1 MPVTQTVLE
10 MITAVTRLSRSQRQ
24 PRFDQRHLGG
34 EVVTLKDLD
43 ITLPRAETDVI
54 NPAVITGTVQP
65 DGVHHRG
72 SNQLEKS
79 GEPPA

>member
-1 MPVTQTVLE
+1 MPVTETVLE
-10 MITAVTRLSRSQRQ
+10 VITPMSRLSRTQRQ
-24 PRFDQRHLGG
+24 ARFDQRHLRG

-43 ITLPRAETDVI
+43 FPLSRAETDVI

-72 SNQLEKS
+72 SKKLKKS

>member
-1 MPVTQTVLE
+1 MPISKPVLE
-10 MITAVTRLSRSQRQ
+10 VIAPMPGLNRTQRQ
-24 PRFDQRHLGG
+24 ARFDQRHLRGK
-34 EVVTLKDLD
+34 VVTLKDLD
-43 ITLPRAETDVI
+43 FALSRTETDVI

-72 SNQLEKS
+72 SNELEKS